1 MLQLLTIGE
10 IVELIARYLSDEK
23 LKITFSGDSVSV
35 FFHKRDLLLLKINLH
50 INWNDTVCFDA
61 DESLPEDTLTTLY
74 QIASEFTPQV
84 VEKFRFL
91 KDISTMRLSYS
102 FTQKTRDEKI
112 NYMSLLVK
120 EGFSDYEQF
129 RKFCETRF

>member
-35 FFHKRDLLLLKINLH
+35 FFHKGELLLLKINLH

-61 DESLPEDTLTTLY
+61 DESLSEDKLTILY
-74 QIASEFTPQV
+74 QIASEFTPEV
-84 VEKFRFL
+84 IEKFRFL
-91 KDISTMRLSYS
+91 RELYKIRLSHS
-102 FTQKTRDEKI
+102 FTQKTKTEKI
-112 NYMSLLVK
+112 TYMSLLVK
-120 EGFSDYEQF
+120 EGLSDYEQF
-129 RKFCETRF
+129 RKFCNLKF